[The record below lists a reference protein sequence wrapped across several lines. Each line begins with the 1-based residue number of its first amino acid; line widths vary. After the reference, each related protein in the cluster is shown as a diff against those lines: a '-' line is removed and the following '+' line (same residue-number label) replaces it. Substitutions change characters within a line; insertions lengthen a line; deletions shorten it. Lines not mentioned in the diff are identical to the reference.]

1 MDSSNSVEERIITG
15 LAKIK
20 MKHPDE
26 IQKQARLIEDLEI
39 DSLDT
44 LDLIF
49 QLEEEFDI
57 EIPQE
62 DQLPFVTVQDVITY
76 VEQKVGTDAGRKA
89 KRLSMRKTGRA

>member
-1 MDSSNSVEERIITG
+1 MTSATSIEERIITG

-20 MKHPDE
+20 MKDRDE
-26 IQKQARLIEDLEI
+26 IQKQSRLVEDLEI

-49 QLEEEFDI
+49 QLEEEFNI

-76 VEQKVGTDAGRKA
+76 VRQKVGTDTLEA
-89 KRLSMRKTGRA
+89 KKKFG